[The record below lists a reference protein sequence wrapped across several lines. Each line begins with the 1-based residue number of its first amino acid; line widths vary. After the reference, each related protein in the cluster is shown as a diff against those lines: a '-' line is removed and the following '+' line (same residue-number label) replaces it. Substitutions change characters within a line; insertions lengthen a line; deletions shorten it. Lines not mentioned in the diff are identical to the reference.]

1 MATVTVSEE
10 PGHTRRAMRSGPGSR
25 PLTGLRMLSAR
36 SCRGAPSCPRPALQ
50 AGFCHIVF
58 SDPCCYPHP
67 PAPPLCPAES
77 PSPSKGKIVSWFI
90 RFFLSI
96 SPWIQT
102 AEGSEP
108 QDEAWWATEST
119 PRCKLNDSGA
129 CRARREGAN
138 VK

>member
-36 SCRGAPSCPRPALQ
+36 SCRGAPSCPRPA
-50 AGFCHIVF
+50 
-58 SDPCCYPHP
+58 P
-67 PAPPLCPAES
+67 CPAES

-96 SPWIQT
+96 SPWIQK

-108 QDEAWWATEST
+108 QDKAWWATEST